1 MDQSAILTA
10 SVPIFL
16 GSVTLSWFMLAKAPK
31 LPRELSRRAETSTI
45 RLRLISAVILR
56 NLRNDLNFALKEHD
70 EGNDPYLTRVDYE
83 VPSQTFRKYRRIM
96 LLEKHARQAP
106 AKVQRRIRIIT
117 HIASCLTII
126 SFTTMTLAAFESV
139 IGITPS
145 IIALG
150 ACGLVILVGLVLVS
164 IFFVRPYA
172 HVNNSEFRGQEELK
186 SQPAIHYMAEALHV
200 EITTEPRSENW
211 Q

>member
-1 MDQSAILTA
+1 
-10 SVPIFL
+10 
-16 GSVTLSWFMLAKAPK
+16 
-31 LPRELSRRAETSTI
+31 
-45 RLRLISAVILR
+45 
-56 NLRNDLNFALKEHD
+56 
-70 EGNDPYLTRVDYE
+70 
-83 VPSQTFRKYRRIM
+83 
-96 LLEKHARQAP
+96 
-106 AKVQRRIRIIT
+106 
-117 HIASCLTII
+117 
-126 SFTTMTLAAFESV
+126 MTLAAFESD